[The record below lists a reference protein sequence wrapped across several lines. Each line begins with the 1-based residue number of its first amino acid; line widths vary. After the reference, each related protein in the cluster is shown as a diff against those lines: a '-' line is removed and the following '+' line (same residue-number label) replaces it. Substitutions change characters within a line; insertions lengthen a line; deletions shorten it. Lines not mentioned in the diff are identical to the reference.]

1 MHSVTDDE
9 DRWITTFYE
18 DGSVATVER
27 PGYAESLRQKEWDAW
42 GGGPPIPEV
51 TSYNAGHELT
61 KHARDV
67 VLGILATDDT
77 TALQVAAWCARS
89 ACEYAGLAQRPW
101 VASALDDLDDGRPAA
116 DPFID
121 PIDAVDRLQIELGL
135 DQYSSDSPK
144 LNVGSAYAAIPAVI
158 GARHPDSRRAAMEA
172 LSHAH
177 FTYGPRHTSELYDRL
192 RVAFPD
198 LPRSNNVDDPQ

>member
-1 MHSVTDDE
+1 MTDDE

-18 DGSVATVER
+18 DGSVETVER
-27 PGYAESLRQKEWDAW
+27 PGYAESLRRKEWDAW

-67 VLGILATDDT
+67 VVGILAADDT
-77 TALQVAAWCARS
+77 TARQVAAWCARS
-89 ACEYAGLAQRPW
+89 ACEHAGLAQRPW
-101 VASALDDLDDGRPAA
+101 VAAELDNLAEGWPPA
-116 DPFID
+116 DPFRD
-121 PIDAVDRLQIELGL
+121 PIDAFNRLQIELDLQHVVDHGPQL
-135 DQYSSDSPK
+135 S
-144 LNVGSAYAAIPAVI
+144 VGSAYTAIPAVL
-158 GARHPDSRRAAMEA
+158 GARHPNSRRAAMEA

-192 RVAFPD
+192 RVAFPT
-198 LPRSNNVDDPQ
+198 LPRRDSFDDPQ